1 MHMAKHSARGTQQGA
16 FDVTGPQS
24 SHQRG
29 KAQGLAL
36 DFAYLARQTL
46 GDADLQYELLAAF
59 RAQAA
64 EILQELQKAGGL
76 SPAKKAGFA
85 HLLKGSA
92 LAIGAAQVAAAAENL
107 EMGAADTNGAAD
119 LALVELAASIV
130 DVSGAIDLFFTKY
143 LGK

>member
-1 MHMAKHSARGTQQGA
+1 M
-16 FDVTGPQS
+16 TGPQS

-29 KAQGLAL
+29 EAQGLAL
-36 DFAYLARQTL
+36 DFAYLTRQTF

-59 RAQAA
+59 RAQAE
-64 EILQELQKAGGL
+64 EILQELQKSRNLA
-76 SPAKKAGFA
+76 PAKTAGFA

-107 EMGAADTNGAAD
+107 EMGAADTNDAVD
-119 LALVELAASIV
+119 LALADLAASIV